1 MREETTFDKDLE
13 FEKTLSEYKRI
24 RIIST
29 LLAVGLVLAV
39 LNTYFNLFGF
49 LSFFKYR
56 SSAYATMIWMF
67 FFLNY
72 ELIFL
77 LLLKKYI
84 KARKTLN
91 ETLKFVHSL
100 IEILFPGILMYLM
113 TNIEQRPVYLDS
125 PFFLIYFILITIS
138 ALQLSFKISFSLG
151 LLAAIQYSGLT
162 YYSFEYIIPANKLA
176 ISLPA
181 MSYYARAII
190 MLFTGFAAGMIAN
203 EINSRVLN
211 SFKQMT
217 EQQKIINLFGQQVSR
232 EIVDELL
239 LRKDHLDIKR
249 VNATIMFLDIR
260 NFSSYAET
268 KDPAE
273 IIAFQNNIFD
283 PLIEII
289 SKHKG
294 LVNQLMGE

>member
-1 MREETTFDKDLE
+1 MRAETTFDKDLE
-13 FEKTLSEYKRI
+13 FEKTLSEFKRI
-24 RIIST
+24 RIISI
-29 LLAVGLVLAV
+29 LLGIGLVIAA

-84 KARKTLN
+84 KARKSLN

-125 PFFLIYFILITIS
+125 PFFLIYFILIAIS

-151 LLAAIQYSGLT
+151 LLAAIQYMGLQP
-162 YYSFEYIIPANKLA
+162 E
-176 ISLPA
+176 LPVVA
-181 MSYYARAII
+181 Q
-190 MLFTGFAAGMIAN
+190 LKK
-203 EINSRVLN
+203 V
-211 SFKQMT
+211 
-217 EQQKIINLFGQQVSR
+217 
-232 EIVDELL
+232 L
-239 LRKDHLDIKR
+239 LRL
-249 VNATIMFLDIR
+249 
-260 NFSSYAET
+260 
-268 KDPAE
+268 
-273 IIAFQNNIFD
+273 Q
-283 PLIEII
+283 
-289 SKHKG
+289 
-294 LVNQLMGE
+294 